1 MDSLSDDQ
9 LRLISRVAFA
19 VPIVAARVPWRAD
32 CLVQA
37 LAAQHWLWRKGIP
50 TTLHVGVHKEIP
62 AEFEA
67 HAWLMQGGTIITGGD
82 IKRFTPL
89 SDSGGQNA

>member
-37 LAAQHWLWRKGIP
+37 LAAQRWLRRKGIP